1 MKKNYFFSAALLLG
15 AAALLSPV
23 QADAKGG
30 WRNVNHLLKNVS
42 QVDGWSGMLT
52 GSGWGVGEFYPGA
65 GMVYQVVRDLPAGEY
80 TLSANA
86 FYRNGNPAYAA
97 QLHIDGKET
106 KNAFVFINDTEG
118 AVPSLFDKAGVTA
131 DALIKGGEYQW
142 GLVPNGLEEAF
153 NDFAAGNY
161 TCSVTAQHPGGD
173 MVIGFKYLGNNEGQL
188 VQDTWRPDEEGG
200 TLPGDNDGEWCAFS
214 NFKLVGPNGNVT
226 LAADGIFPD
235 CDRDGGWD
243 VTNVDNG
250 NKGRGL
256 QNGCVFSKTNASV
269 YNHSQTLKDMP
280 AGKYRVAVQS
290 FNQHFLGAHP
300 GYFIPMKG
308 AFIMVEGRSAYDR
321 YMDSDALY
329 PQGAVR
335 ESGEVSDPVLPVEIL
350 EAYLYINEGEK
361 QNIGTLDPNTKLN
374 VWLEPWTDENGVY
387 HEAPYA
393 NEVKIKNLFDEKL
406 DEYPEVQNYKM
417 ANGEW
422 KWVLSSDR
430 TTPGWFESG
439 HMREVA
445 AFFVANPDLYQNYA
459 ELEFS
464 GDNNTITVGYHKDIN
479 QNNYANPVFN
489 FRLEYFDP
497 EYEGYDVTGGNAVE
511 AIEGVS
517 NGVVEY
523 FNLQGVRVSNPDKG
537 VYIVREGNRVVKRVI
552 R

>member
-1 MKKNYFFSAALLLG
+1 MKKNYFISAALLLG
-15 AAALLSPV
+15 AAAMLSPV

-30 WRNVNHLLKNVS
+30 WRNVNHYLKNVS

-65 GMVYQVVRDLPAGEY
+65 GMVYQVVSDLPAGEY
-80 TLSANA
+80 TLTANA
-86 FYRNGNPAYAA
+86 FYRNGNAPYAA
-97 QLHIDGKET
+97 KLHSEGKET
-106 KNAFVFINDTEG
+106 NNAFVFINDTE
-118 AVPSLFDKAGVTA
+118 AQVKSLFDKEGVTKDNLFSGA
-131 DALIKGGEYQW
+131 DYNW
-142 GLVPNGLEEAF
+142 GLVPNSLEEAS
-153 NDFAAGNY
+153 NDFKAGHY
-161 TCSVTAQHPGGD
+161 ACSVTAQHPGGD
-173 MVIGFKYLGNNEGQL
+173 LVIGFKYLGNNEGQL
-188 VQDTWRPDEEGG
+188 VQDTWRSDEEGG
-200 TLPGDNDGEWCAFS
+200 TISGDNDGEWCAFS
-214 NFKLVGPNGNVT
+214 NFKLTGPNGEVA

-269 YNHSQTLKDMP
+269 YNHSQTLTDMP
-280 AGKYRVAVQS
+280 AGKYRVAIQS

-308 AFIMVEGRSAYDR
+308 AFIEVEGRSAYDR
-321 YMDSDALY
+321 YKDGDTLY

-335 ESGEVSDPVLPVEIL
+335 ESGEVSDPVLPVETL
-350 EAYLYINEGEK
+350 EAYVYINEGEK

-393 NEVKIKNLFDEKL
+393 NETKIKNLFDEDL
-406 DEYPEVQNYKM
+406 DEYPEVQNYRM

-422 KWVLSSDR
+422 KWVLSIDR

-445 AFFVANPDLYQNYA
+445 AFFVSHPDLYQNYA
-459 ELEFS
+459 ELEFT
-464 GDNNTITVGYHKDIN
+464 GEKNTFTVGYHKDIN

-489 FRLEYFDP
+489 FRLEYWDP
-497 EYEGYDVTGGNAVE
+497 EYEGYDATGVESVSLDENAP
-511 AIEGVS
+511 IE
-517 NGVVEY
+517 Y
-523 FNLQGVRVSNPDKG
+523 YNLQGVRVANPEKG
-537 VYIVREGNRVVKRVI
+537 IYIVREGNRLAKRVI

>member
-1 MKKNYFFSAALLLG
+1 MKKNYFISAALLLG
-15 AAALLSPV
+15 AAAMLSPV
-23 QADAKGG
+23 QADAKGA
-30 WRNVNHLLKNVS
+30 WRNMNHLLKNVS

-65 GMVYQVVRDLPAGEY
+65 GKVYQVVRDLPAGEY
-80 TLSANA
+80 TLTANA
-86 FYRNGNPAYAA
+86 FYRNANPWVAA
-97 QLHIDGKET
+97 QMHIDGKET
-106 KNAFVFINDTEG
+106 NNAFIFINDTEG
-118 AVPSLFDKAGVTA
+118 AVKSLFDKEGVTA

-142 GLVPNGLEEAF
+142 GLVPNNLEEAF
-153 NDFAAGNY
+153 NDFNAGNY

-173 MVIGFKYLGNNEGQL
+173 LVIGFKYLGYNEGQL
-188 VQDTWRPDEEGG
+188 VMDTWRTEEEGG
-200 TLPGDNDGEWCAFS
+200 TIAGDNDGEWCAFS
-214 NFKLVGPNGNVT
+214 NFKLVGPNGNVP
-226 LAADGIFPD
+226 LAAEGIFPD

-269 YNHSQTLKDMP
+269 YNHSQTLENLP

-308 AFIMVEGRSAYDR
+308 AFIMVEGESAYDR
-321 YMDSDALY
+321 YKAGATLY

-335 ESGEVSDPVLPVEIL
+335 ESGEVGEPVLPVETL
-350 EAYLYINEGEK
+350 EAYVYINEGEK
-361 QNIGTLDPNTKLN
+361 QNIGTLDPATKLN
-374 VWLEPWTDENGVY
+374 VWLEPWTDEAGIY

-393 NEVKIKNLFDEKL
+393 AQTRIKNLFDEDL
-406 DEYPEVQNYKM
+406 EEYPEVQNYKM

-422 KWVLSSDR
+422 KWVLSIDR

-459 ELEFS
+459 ELELTGES
-464 GDNNTITVGYHKDIN
+464 NTITVGYNKDIN
-479 QNNYANPVFN
+479 QNNYAMPVFD

-497 EYEGYDVTGGNAVE
+497 EYEGYEIAGVANIATEENAP
-511 AIEGVS
+511 
-517 NGVVEY
+517 VEY
-523 FNLQGVRVSNPDKG
+523 FNLQGVRVANPENG
-537 VYIVREGNRVVKRVI
+537 IYVI
-552 R
+552 RQGNKVSKKVIR